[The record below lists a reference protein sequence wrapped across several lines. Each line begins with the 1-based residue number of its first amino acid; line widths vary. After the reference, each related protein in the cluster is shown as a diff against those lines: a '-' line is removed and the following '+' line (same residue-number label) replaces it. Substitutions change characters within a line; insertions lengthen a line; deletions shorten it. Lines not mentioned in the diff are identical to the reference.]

1 MHKVFIFI
9 IQLLLISICGEAA
22 EETLEERKKRIM
34 RKYGSIKTTIMQS
47 DMEVVNAFN
56 EDERVIASEIMQ
68 VDDLQFEREEPNR
81 MIRPPVVRPNM
92 QQNQSNWLL
101 DSEEVDLEEN
111 MDINGE
117 YWSMFGV
124 SNEKPERKTSRE
136 YIYRSREQQSQTDI
150 FGFRAPEEGF
160 SDRRDFSR
168 GSNIGVHEATRTQW
182 GAPHEQHSFLE
193 RSVYTSPYTRERT
206 SQFGENEK
214 DPRIQSIDR
223 TPSSESFNR
232 PVFVKPLPESEE
244 PFSRPQSDF
253 TPRVQI
259 QRNNPGNNN
268 RDLERFIE
276 QNRR

>member
-47 DMEVVNAFN
+47 DMEVVNVFN

-101 DSEEVDLEEN
+101 DSEEVDLEKN
-111 MDINGE
+111 MDIKGE

-124 SNEKPERKTSRE
+124 SNEKPERKASRE
-136 YIYRSREQQSQTDI
+136 YIYRSRERQSQTDI
-150 FGFRAPEEGF
+150 FGFRTPEEGF
-160 SDRRDFSR
+160 SDGRDFSR
-168 GSNIGVHEATRTQW
+168 AVERYLQQ
-182 GAPHEQHSFLE
+182 EQHSFLE

-206 SQFGENEK
+206 SQYGENEK

>member
-1 MHKVFIFI
+1 
-9 IQLLLISICGEAA
+9 
-22 EETLEERKKRIM
+22 M
-34 RKYGSIKTTIMQS
+34 RRHAL
-47 DMEVVNAFN
+47 N
-56 EDERVIASEIMQ
+56 
-68 VDDLQFEREEPNR
+68 
-81 MIRPPVVRPNM
+81 
-92 QQNQSNWLL
+92 
-101 DSEEVDLEEN
+101 
-111 MDINGE
+111 
-117 YWSMFGV
+117 
-124 SNEKPERKTSRE
+124 
-136 YIYRSREQQSQTDI
+136 
-150 FGFRAPEEGF
+150 
-160 SDRRDFSR
+160 
-168 GSNIGVHEATRTQW
+168 

-193 RSVYTSPYTRERT
+193 RSVLRPLYKRADKPVR
-206 SQFGENEK
+206 ENEK